1 MGSHEPWQQSLT
13 AQLVSVLK
21 GKEKNMIQ
29 LQYMYFLF
37 KTLNIVYG
45 HLTQIS
51 YSE

>member
-29 LQYMYFLF
+29 LQYVSKLIAKSKYGQNEVS
-37 KTLNIVYG
+37 LNSI
-45 HLTQIS
+45 
-51 YSE
+51 